1 MERGLQF
8 GSIDG
13 NSRAQRQQERNS
25 KKGYTHDSSKP
36 TSLAPKATSNWSM
49 AAVGPGTPNQ
59 QPLRCP
65 HPHHLAFTVAEPANL
80 VTDKEELPV

>member
-1 MERGLQF
+1 MGPLMGAAEPRDREL
-8 GSIDG
+8 
-13 NSRAQRQQERNS
+13 RNS
-25 KKGYTHDSSKP
+25 KKGYTHDPSKP

-80 VTDKEELPV
+80 ITDEEELPV